1 MVFRDEW
8 VDNIG
13 DLKMGASAME
23 SVKQSEL
30 VYELEDKPPFFE
42 SLLAAIQHLLAS
54 FVAIITPTLVIGGIL
69 GLETEIPYLISMALI
84 ASGLG
89 TFIQAYQPFGIGAGM
104 LCVQGTSFTFLGAI
118 LSAGFLAKNAGG
130 GPNEIMALIVTIC
143 FFGSF
148 VQIGLSQILPRL
160 QRVITP
166 LVTGIVITTIG
177 ISLIKI
183 GMTDLA
189 GGLSAENFGDT
200 DNLILGLFVIVVI
213 IAMNNISNDWIRLS
227 SIVIGLI
234 AGILAALLMNKLSIS
249 DFTMSSAIAVP
260 MPLKYG
266 FDFEL
271 LLFIPLA
278 FLFVISSVETTGDI
292 TANCII
298 SRQPVEGPSYIKRIK
313 GGVLGDGLSSMIAA
327 ILNSFPNTTFSQNTG
342 VIQLT
347 GIASRHVGIYVAG
360 ILIFLGLFQ
369 GLGEIFQQIPRPV
382 LGGAVLVMFG
392 TVAAAGIKILTRLDL
407 DRRQMMIIAVSLGL
421 GLGVN
426 MVPDVLSQTPEL
438 MQNIFNSAPATAGL
452 TAMTLSFL
460 IPEKTPSTIRVD
472 MD

>member
-1 MVFRDEW
+1 MVFHDKW
-8 VDNIG
+8 VDNIS
-13 DLKMGASAME
+13 DLITGKSAME

-89 TFIQAYQPFGIGAGM
+89 TFIQAYQPLGIGAGM

-160 QRVITP
+160 KRVITP

-234 AGILAALLMNKLSIS
+234 AGILAALLMNKLSIAY
-249 DFTMSSAIAVP
+249 FTMSSAIAVP

-292 TANCII
+292 TAN
-298 SRQPVEGPSYIKRIK
+298 
-313 GGVLGDGLSSMIAA
+313 LS
-327 ILNSFPNTTFSQNTG
+327 
-342 VIQLT
+342 
-347 GIASRHVGIYVAG
+347 
-360 ILIFLGLFQ
+360 LIH
-369 GLGEIFQQIPRPV
+369 I
-382 LGGAVLVMFG
+382 
-392 TVAAAGIKILTRLDL
+392 
-407 DRRQMMIIAVSLGL
+407 
-421 GLGVN
+421 
-426 MVPDVLSQTPEL
+426 
-438 MQNIFNSAPATAGL
+438 
-452 TAMTLSFL
+452 
-460 IPEKTPSTIRVD
+460 
-472 MD
+472 